1 MAIDIN
7 KKEEEYNYYYTSDGN
22 QYGPLNLVQLI
33 SKINGETLVWREGI
47 EWTNANNLEELKK
60 FFPIVDSSSKVI
72 KKQEEK
78 QTNKTAEQRADMYIT
93 SKSKYYQSFQ
103 LSQIREKIAVMDD
116 SKFNMLQSV
125 PLKDPQTSLILSL
138 FVGVYGVDRFYIG
151 DTGIG
156 VGKLLTCGGL
166 FVWTIIDWFQIQ
178 SATRN
183 NNFQKIQ
190 PFL

>member
-78 QTNKTAEQRADMYIT
+78 QTNKTAEQRADMYIAT
-93 SKSKYYQSFQ
+93 KSKYYQSFQ

-116 SKFNMLQSV
+116 SKFNILQSV

-156 VGKLLTCGGL
+156 IGKLLTCGGL

>member
-60 FFPIVDSSSKVI
+60 FFPIVDSSSKDI

-78 QTNKTAEQRADMYIT
+78 QTNKTAEQRADMYIA
-93 SKSKYYQSFQ
+93 SKSKYFQSFQ
-103 LSQIREKIAVMDD
+103 LSQIREKIAVMND

>member
-1 MAIDIN
+1 
-7 KKEEEYNYYYTSDGN
+7 
-22 QYGPLNLVQLI
+22 
-33 SKINGETLVWREGI
+33 
-47 EWTNANNLEELKK
+47 LEELKK

-78 QTNKTAEQRADMYIT
+78 QTNKTAEQRADMYIAT
-93 SKSKYYQSFQ
+93 KSKYYQSFQ

-156 VGKLLTCGGL
+156 IGKLLTCGGL

>member
-78 QTNKTAEQRADMYIT
+78 QTNKTAEQRADMYIAT
-93 SKSKYYQSFQ
+93 KSKYYQSFQ

-156 VGKLLTCGGL
+156 IGKLLTCGGL

>member
-60 FFPIVDSSSKVI
+60 FFPIVDSISKVI

-78 QTNKTAEQRADMYIT
+78 QTNKTAEQRADMYIAT
-93 SKSKYYQSFQ
+93 KSKYYQSFQ

-116 SKFNMLQSV
+116 SKFNILQSV

-156 VGKLLTCGGL
+156 IGKLLTCGGL

-183 NNFQKIQ
+183 NNSQKIQ

>member
-60 FFPIVDSSSKVI
+60 FFPIVDSSSKDI

-78 QTNKTAEQRADMYIT
+78 QTNKTAEQRADMYIA

-156 VGKLLTCGGL
+156 IGKLLTCGGL

>member
-60 FFPIVDSSSKVI
+60 FFPIVDSSSKDI

-78 QTNKTAEQRADMYIT
+78 QTNKTAEQRADMYIA
-93 SKSKYYQSFQ
+93 SKSKYFQSFQ
-103 LSQIREKIAVMDD
+103 LSQIREKIVLMDD

>member
-1 MAIDIN
+1 
-7 KKEEEYNYYYTSDGN
+7 
-22 QYGPLNLVQLI
+22 
-33 SKINGETLVWREGI
+33 
-47 EWTNANNLEELKK
+47 
-60 FFPIVDSSSKVI
+60 
-72 KKQEEK
+72 
-78 QTNKTAEQRADMYIT
+78 
-93 SKSKYYQSFQ
+93 
-103 LSQIREKIAVMDD
+103 MDD

>member
-1 MAIDIN
+1 M
-7 KKEEEYNYYYTSDGN
+7 
-22 QYGPLNLVQLI
+22 
-33 SKINGETLVWREGI
+33 VWREGI

-78 QTNKTAEQRADMYIT
+78 QTNKTAEQRADMYIA
-93 SKSKYYQSFQ
+93 SKSKYFQSFQ
-103 LSQIREKIAVMDD
+103 LSQIREKIAIMND

>member
-60 FFPIVDSSSKVI
+60 FFPIVDSTSKVI
-72 KKQEEK
+72 IKQEEK
-78 QTNKTAEQRADMYIT
+78 QTNKTAEQRADMYIAT
-93 SKSKYYQSFQ
+93 KSKYYQSFQ

-156 VGKLLTCGGL
+156 IGKLLTCGGL

>member
-60 FFPIVDSSSKVI
+60 FFPIVDSSSKDI
-72 KKQEEK
+72 KKQQEK
-78 QTNKTAEQRADMYIT
+78 QTNKTAEQRADMYIA
-93 SKSKYYQSFQ
+93 SKSKYFQSFQ
-103 LSQIREKIAVMDD
+103 LSQIREKIAIMND

>member
-78 QTNKTAEQRADMYIT
+78 QTNKTAEQRADMYIAT
-93 SKSKYYQSFQ
+93 KSKYYQSFQ

-116 SKFNMLQSV
+116 SKFNMLQSF

>member
-72 KKQEEK
+72 KNQEEK
-78 QTNKTAEQRADMYIT
+78 QTNKTA
-93 SKSKYYQSFQ
+93 
-103 LSQIREKIAVMDD
+103 
-116 SKFNMLQSV
+116 
-125 PLKDPQTSLILSL
+125 
-138 FVGVYGVDRFYIG
+138 
-151 DTGIG
+151 
-156 VGKLLTCGGL
+156 
-166 FVWTIIDWFQIQ
+166 
-178 SATRN
+178 
-183 NNFQKIQ
+183 
-190 PFL
+190 

>member
-78 QTNKTAEQRADMYIT
+78 QTNKTAEQRADMYIA
-93 SKSKYYQSFQ
+93 SKSKYFQSFQ
-103 LSQIREKIAVMDD
+103 LSQIREKIAVMND

-166 FVWTIIDWFQIQ
+166 FVWTLIDWFQIQ